1 MIKFKYIYVFII
13 IIIILFFCNP
23 FLYLMQSSVI
33 KDYPMKKNELSFFD
47 SLQKKYFC
55 KINRTI
61 RKRKKKGYELFL
73 YTRNDISISDE
84 NISENIAN
92 YIKDNIIEFDD
103 FDCIEIYIKDKD
115 TLLKYRKE
123 LHNTN

>member
-33 KDYPMKKNELSFFD
+33 KDYPIKKNELSFFD

-61 RKRKKKGYELFL
+61 RVVSLHKK
-73 YTRNDISISDE
+73 
-84 NISENIAN
+84 
-92 YIKDNIIEFDD
+92 
-103 FDCIEIYIKDKD
+103 
-115 TLLKYRKE
+115 
-123 LHNTN
+123 